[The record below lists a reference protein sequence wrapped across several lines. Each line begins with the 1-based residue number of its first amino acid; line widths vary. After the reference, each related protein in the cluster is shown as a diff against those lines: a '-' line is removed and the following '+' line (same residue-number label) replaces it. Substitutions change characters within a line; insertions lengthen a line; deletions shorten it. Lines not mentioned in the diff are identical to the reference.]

1 MLDYIKGTHKDA
13 GIKYENYNDILIT
26 PLFKK
31 SFCKELCNIG
41 DKYTNKFYHWHQSN
55 KERSKDSTL
64 YFNILRFRYF
74 AGQKFFEDFTLHYS
88 NYFTYDK
95 KRMDRN

>member
-41 DKYTNKFYHWHQSN
+41 DKYTNKFYHWHQIK
-55 KERSKDSTL
+55 KEVK
-64 YFNILRFRYF
+64 ILHCILIY
-74 AGQKFFEDFTLHYS
+74 
-88 NYFTYDK
+88 
-95 KRMDRN
+95 

>member
-31 SFCKELCNIG
+31 SFVKSFVISEINIQINFIIGINQIKKEV
-41 DKYTNKFYHWHQSN
+41 K
-55 KERSKDSTL
+55 
-64 YFNILRFRYF
+64 ILHCILIY
-74 AGQKFFEDFTLHYS
+74 
-88 NYFTYDK
+88 
-95 KRMDRN
+95 